1 MCWVIAAIKSQGVK
15 TSKLR
20 PIFLFM
26 PERDRLDATESVDG
40 GGLHCVLF
48 RLRHDFSPE
57 DVLGST
63 A

>member
-1 MCWVIAAIKSQGVK
+1 
-15 TSKLR
+15 
-20 PIFLFM
+20 M
-26 PERDRLDATESVDG
+26 PQRDRLDATESVDG
-40 GGLHCVLF
+40 GGLLCVLF